1 MYTCGL
7 VLCSMLLL
15 VLRGQG
21 CPEFE
26 EGRWLKGAGLEE
38 DKPPKQEQPQS
49 SKSLRESTMFSGRC
63 NLKGNYYLL
72 ICCCTFFIRTN
83 L

>member
-1 MYTCGL
+1 MWTC
-7 VLCSMLLL
+7 VQCSMLLL
-15 VLRGQG
+15 VRGQG

-49 SKSLRESTMFSGRC
+49 SKSLRESTMLS
-63 NLKGNYYLL
+63 L
-72 ICCCTFFIRTN
+72 
-83 L
+83 